1 MLPNPPVINDQIL
14 GPANG
19 QLADGQTN
27 GQSNGQPDNETNGH
41 HSNGDNGPGAGPDVT
56 SQLVVDDNNDYWQE
70 LSYNGY
76 YHSLQ
81 RDGRDYYNYGRRNQ
95 RPCRA
100 IANHPRC
107 AKEIWKVYL

>member
-56 SQLVVDDNNDYWQE
+56 SQLVVDDNNGGGVTTVIKK
-70 LSYNGY
+70 LSIPKIKLEEGETVVT
-76 YHSLQ
+76 SSTITESIPGDMFGQ
-81 RDGRDYYNYGRRNQ
+81 R
-95 RPCRA
+95 
-100 IANHPRC
+100 
-107 AKEIWKVYL
+107 KVGPN